1 MSCLLCVLEK
11 ISQSI
16 SNPDIVLVIGP
27 NPQMVWRTFQLQRHT
42 AFVLF
47 SSCTVLPL
55 TWHGYR
61 GHSLRLAQ
69 CIHLHMLKGFVGSR
83 LEVPGIRGHTAFLYA
98 HICLDFAYSLSK
110 AHMDSNH
117 FARPLA
123 FTVRFEILMVGRCCE
138 QWSRNLDQ
146 QATTSAASPCAQ
158 NHY

>member
-1 MSCLLCVLEK
+1 MSSLCSREN
-11 ISQSI
+11 IQSI
-16 SNPDIVLVIGP
+16 PNPDIVLVIGP

-83 LEVPGIRGHTAFLYA
+83 LEVPGIRGEHETAHTLNDTQHFCMHTSVLTLHTASQKHTWTLITL
-98 HICLDFAYSLSK
+98 HG
-110 AHMDSNH
+110 
-117 FARPLA
+117 P
-123 FTVRFEILMVGRCCE
+123 
-138 QWSRNLDQ
+138 
-146 QATTSAASPCAQ
+146 
-158 NHY
+158 